1 MKKQNVSRRTFSLGL
16 TALTASAALPQAF
29 AQNNFPSKPVTIIV
43 PNAPGGAIDILAR
56 SLQQHLQTA
65 WGQSVIV
72 EYKPGAGTAL
82 GTDFTAKAA
91 PDGHTLCLVAT
102 PHVINPAMRQLPYD
116 TVKDLSGIT
125 ILGVSNVLISSTPAY
140 PANNLKDAMELVK
153 KNPAKFAYASPGSG
167 SSMHFAMELLKQRAG
182 VELLHVPFKGSGP
195 AYPEVF
201 SGRID
206 FLVDPL
212 FSSLPYVK
220 SGKLKPIAVT
230 GPRRSPLAPD
240 IPTVAE
246 LYPGFNVQS
255 MFGMVVSSG
264 TPRAIVQKI
273 YNDVM
278 GVMKKSE
285 VVEKMAALGLEPNPI
300 TPDQFDATI
309 KEDIERWTK
318 LVKSANIKLD

>member
-1 MKKQNVSRRTFSLGL
+1 MKKQNVSRRGFGLGL
-16 TALTASAALPQAF
+16 TALTASAAMPQAF
-29 AQNNFPSKPVTIIV
+29 AQNNFPSKPVTLIV

-102 PHVINPAMRQLPYD
+102 PHVINPAMRQLPFD

-140 PANNLKDAMELVK
+140 PANNLKEAMDLVK

-255 MFGMVVSSG
+255 MFGLVVSSG

-273 YNDVM
+273 YTDVIS
-278 GVMKKSE
+278 VLKKSE

-300 TPDQFDATI
+300 TPDQFDITI

>member
-1 MKKQNVSRRTFSLGL
+1 MKKQNVSRRTFGLGL
-16 TALTASAALPQAF
+16 TVLTASAALPQAF
-29 AQNNFPSKPVTIIV
+29 AQSSFPSKPVTIIV

-102 PHVINPAMRQLPYD
+102 PHVINPAMRQLPFD

-220 SGKLKPIAVT
+220 AGKLKPIAVT

>member
-1 MKKQNVSRRTFSLGL
+1 MKQRISRRQFGIGL
-16 TALTASAALPQAF
+16 SAITASTAIPQAF
-29 AQNNFPSKPVTIIV
+29 AQSTFPRKPVTLIV

-56 SLQQHLQTA
+56 SLQQHLQAA
-65 WGQSVIV
+65 WGQPVIV

-102 PHVINPAMRQLPYD
+102 PHVINPAMRQLPFD

-125 ILGVSNVLISSTPAY
+125 ILGVSNVLISATSAY
-140 PANNLKDAMELVK
+140 PSNNLKDMVDLIK
-153 KNPAKFAYASPGSG
+153 KNPTKYSYASPGSG

-182 VELLHVPFKGSGP
+182 LELLHVPFKGSGP

-212 FSSLPYVK
+212 FSSLPHVK
-220 SGKLKPIAVT
+220 AGKLKPIAVT
-230 GPRRSPLAPD
+230 GPRRSPLAPE

-246 LYPGFNVQS
+246 LLPGFSVQS
-255 MFGMVVSSG
+255 MFGMVVASG
-264 TPRAIVQKI
+264 TPRAVVQKI
-273 YNDVM
+273 YEDVL
-278 GVMKKSE
+278 GVMKKTE
-285 VVEKMAALGLEPNPI
+285 VIEKMASLGLEPNPI

>member
-29 AQNNFPSKPVTIIV
+29 AQNSFPSKPVTIIV

-102 PHVINPAMRQLPYD
+102 PHVINPAMRQLPFD

-140 PANNLKDAMELVK
+140 PASNLKDAMELVK

>member
-1 MKKQNVSRRTFSLGL
+1 MKQHMTRRQFGLGL
-16 TALTASAALPQAF
+16 TALTAATTLPKAF
-29 AQNNFPSKPVTIIV
+29 AQSGFPSKPVTLIV

-65 WGQSVIV
+65 WGQTVIV

-82 GTDFTAKAA
+82 GTDFTAKAT

-102 PHVINPAMRQLPYD
+102 PHVINPAMRQLPFD

-125 ILGVSNVLISSTPAY
+125 ILGVSNVLISATSNY
-140 PANNLKDAMELVK
+140 PSNNLKDMVELVK
-153 KNPAKFAYASPGSG
+153 KNPSKYAYASPGSG

-182 VELLHVPFKGSGP
+182 IELLHVPFKGSGP

-230 GPRRSPLAPD
+230 GPRRSPLAPE

-246 LYPGFNVQS
+246 LFPGFSVQS
-255 MFGMVVSSG
+255 MFGMVVASG
-264 TPRAIVQKI
+264 TPRAVVQKI
-273 YNDVM
+273 YNDVL
-278 GVMKKSE
+278 GVMKKTE
-285 VVEKMAALGLEPNPI
+285 VIEKMAALGLEPNPI
-300 TPDQFDATI
+300 TPEQFDTTI

>member
-1 MKKQNVSRRTFSLGL
+1 MKKQNVSRRTFGLGL
-16 TALTASAALPQAF
+16 SAITASAAMPQAF
-29 AQNNFPSKPVTIIV
+29 AQNSFPSKPVTIIV

-56 SLQQHLQTA
+56 SLQQHLQAA

-102 PHVINPAMRQLPYD
+102 PHVINPAMRQLAFD

-230 GPRRSPLAPD
+230 GPRRSPLAPE
-240 IPTVAE
+240 IPTVSE

-264 TPRAIVQKI
+264 TSRAIVQKI
-273 YNDVM
+273 YTDVI
-278 GVMKKSE
+278 GVLKKSE

>member
-1 MKKQNVSRRTFSLGL
+1 MKQHITRRQFGVGL
-16 TALTASAALPQAF
+16 TAITAATTLPKTF
-29 AQNNFPSKPVTIIV
+29 AQSGFPSKPVTLIV

-65 WGQSVIV
+65 WGQTVIV

-82 GTDFTAKAA
+82 GTDFTAKAT

-102 PHVINPAMRQLPYD
+102 PHVINPAMRQLPFD

-125 ILGVSNVLISSTPAY
+125 ILGVSNVLISATSNY
-140 PANNLKDAMELVK
+140 PSNNLKDMVDLVK
-153 KNPAKFAYASPGSG
+153 KNPSKYAYASPGSG

-182 VELLHVPFKGSGP
+182 IELLHVPFKGSGP

-230 GPRRSPLAPD
+230 GPRRSPLAPE

-246 LYPGFNVQS
+246 LLPGFSVQS
-255 MFGMVVSSG
+255 MFGMVVASG
-264 TPRAIVQKI
+264 TPRAVVQKI
-273 YNDVM
+273 YNDVL
-278 GVMKKSE
+278 GVMKKTE
-285 VVEKMAALGLEPNPI
+285 VIEKMAALGLEPNPI
-300 TPDQFDATI
+300 TPEQFDATI

>member
-102 PHVINPAMRQLPYD
+102 PHVINPAMRQLPFD

-140 PANNLKDAMELVK
+140 PASNLKDAMELVK

>member
-1 MKKQNVSRRTFSLGL
+1 VNKNISRRSFSLSL
-16 TALTASAALPQAF
+16 TAVAVTASVQQTF
-29 AQNNFPSKPVTIIV
+29 AQPGFPSKPVTLIV

-56 SLQQHLQTA
+56 SLQQHLQMA

-82 GTDFTAKAA
+82 GTDFAAKAA

-102 PHVINPAMRQLPYD
+102 PHVINPAMRQLPFD
-116 TVKDLSGIT
+116 TVKDLSGVT
-125 ILGVSNVLISSTPAY
+125 ILGVSNILISSSPAY
-140 PANNLKDAMELVK
+140 PSNNLKDAIELIK
-153 KNPAKFAYASPGSG
+153 KNPSKYAYASPGSG
-167 SSMHFAMELLKQRAG
+167 SSMHFAMELLKQRG
-182 VELLHVPFKGSGP
+182 GIELLHAPFKGSGP

-220 SGKLKPIAVT
+220 SGKLKPLAVT

-240 IPTVAE
+240 IPTVSE

-255 MFGMVVSSG
+255 MFGLVVSSG
-264 TPRAIVQKI
+264 TPRAVVQKI
-273 YNDVM
+273 YADVI
-278 GVMKKSE
+278 GVLKKPE
-285 VVEKMAALGLEPNPI
+285 VIEKMAALGLEPNPI

-318 LVKSANIKLD
+318 LVKSAHIKLD

>member
-1 MKKQNVSRRTFSLGL
+1 L
-16 TALTASAALPQAF
+16 TALTAGATLPQAF

-102 PHVINPAMRQLPYD
+102 PHVINPAMRQLPFD

>member
-1 MKKQNVSRRTFSLGL
+1 MKQRISRRQFGIGL
-16 TALTASAALPQAF
+16 SAITASTAIPQAF
-29 AQNNFPSKPVTIIV
+29 AQSTFPRKPVTLIV

-56 SLQQHLQTA
+56 SLQQHLQAA
-65 WGQSVIV
+65 WGQPVIV

-102 PHVINPAMRQLPYD
+102 PHVINPAMRQLPFD

-125 ILGVSNVLISSTPAY
+125 ILGVSNVLISATSAY
-140 PANNLKDAMELVK
+140 PSNNLKDMVDLIK
-153 KNPAKFAYASPGSG
+153 KNPTKYSYASPGSG

-182 VELLHVPFKGSGP
+182 IELLHVPFKGSGP

-212 FSSLPYVK
+212 FSSLPHVK
-220 SGKLKPIAVT
+220 AGKLKPIAVT
-230 GPRRSPLAPD
+230 GPRRSPLAPE

-246 LYPGFNVQS
+246 LLPGFSVQS
-255 MFGMVVSSG
+255 MFGMVVASG
-264 TPRAIVQKI
+264 TPRAVVQKI
-273 YNDVM
+273 YEDVL
-278 GVMKKSE
+278 GVMKKTE
-285 VVEKMAALGLEPNPI
+285 VIEKMASLGLEPNPI

>member
-1 MKKQNVSRRTFSLGL
+1 MKQHMTRRQFGAGL
-16 TALTASAALPQAF
+16 TAITAATTLPKTF
-29 AQNNFPSKPVTIIV
+29 AQSGFPSKPVTLIV

-65 WGQSVIV
+65 WGQTVIV

-82 GTDFTAKAA
+82 GTDFTAKAT

-102 PHVINPAMRQLPYD
+102 PHVINPAMRQLPFD

-125 ILGVSNVLISSTPAY
+125 ILGVSNVLISATSNY
-140 PANNLKDAMELVK
+140 PSNNLKDMVELVK
-153 KNPAKFAYASPGSG
+153 KNPSKYAYASPGSG

-182 VELLHVPFKGSGP
+182 IELLHVPFKGSGP

-230 GPRRSPLAPD
+230 GPRRSPLAPE

-246 LYPGFNVQS
+246 LLPGFSVQS
-255 MFGMVVSSG
+255 MFGMVVASG
-264 TPRAIVQKI
+264 TPRAVVQKI
-273 YNDVM
+273 YNEVL
-278 GVMKKSE
+278 GVMKKTE
-285 VVEKMAALGLEPNPI
+285 VIEKMAALGLEPNPI
-300 TPDQFDATI
+300 TPEQFDTTI

>member
-1 MKKQNVSRRTFSLGL
+1 
-16 TALTASAALPQAF
+16 
-29 AQNNFPSKPVTIIV
+29 
-43 PNAPGGAIDILAR
+43 
-56 SLQQHLQTA
+56 LQQHLQAA
-65 WGQSVIV
+65 WGQPVIV

-102 PHVINPAMRQLPYD
+102 PHVINPAMRQLPFD

-125 ILGVSNVLISSTPAY
+125 ILGVSNVLISATSAY
-140 PANNLKDAMELVK
+140 PSNNLKDMVDLIK
-153 KNPAKFAYASPGSG
+153 KNPTKYSYASPGSG

-182 VELLHVPFKGSGP
+182 LELLHVPFKGSGP

-212 FSSLPYVK
+212 FSSLPHVK
-220 SGKLKPIAVT
+220 AGKLKPIAVT
-230 GPRRSPLAPD
+230 GPRRSPLAPE

-246 LYPGFNVQS
+246 LLPGFSVQS
-255 MFGMVVSSG
+255 MFGMVVASG
-264 TPRAIVQKI
+264 TPRAVVQKI
-273 YNDVM
+273 YEDVL
-278 GVMKKSE
+278 GVMKKTE
-285 VVEKMAALGLEPNPI
+285 VIEKMASLGLEPNPI

>member
-1 MKKQNVSRRTFSLGL
+1 MKNQNVSRRTFGLGL
-16 TALTASAALPQAF
+16 TALTAGATLPQAF
-29 AQNNFPSKPVTIIV
+29 AQNNFPNKPVTIIV

-102 PHVINPAMRQLPYD
+102 PHVINPAMRQLPFD

-140 PANNLKDAMELVK
+140 PAHNLKDAMELVK
-153 KNPAKFAYASPGSG
+153 KNPAKFAYASPGGG

-206 FLVDPL
+206 LLVDPL

>member
-1 MKKQNVSRRTFSLGL
+1 MIEPISRRAFGFGL
-16 TALTASAALPQAF
+16 SAMAACSVMPAAL
-29 AQNNFPSKPVTIIV
+29 AQPVFPSKPVTLIV

-56 SLQQHLQTA
+56 SLQQQLQTV

-91 PDGHTLCLVAT
+91 PDGHMLCLVAT
-102 PHVINPAMRQLPYD
+102 PHVINPAMRQLPFD

-125 ILGVSNVLISSTPAY
+125 ILGVSNVLISATPAY
-140 PANNLKDAMELVK
+140 AAQNLKDAIELIR
-153 KNPAKFAYASPGSG
+153 KNPSKYAYASPGSG
-167 SSMHFAMELLKQRAG
+167 SSMHLAMELLKQRAG

-212 FSSLPYVK
+212 FSSLSYVK
-220 SGKLKPIAVT
+220 AGNLKPLAVT

-255 MFGMVVSSG
+255 MFGLVVASG
-264 TPRAIVQKI
+264 TPRPVVQKI
-273 YNDVM
+273 YADVNN
-278 GVMKKSE
+278 VLKKPE
-285 VVEKMAALGLEPNPI
+285 VIEKMAALGLEPNPI
-300 TPDQFDATI
+300 TPEQFDVSI

-318 LVKSANIKLD
+318 LVKSAQIKLD

>member
-1 MKKQNVSRRTFSLGL
+1 MKQRISRRQFGIGL
-16 TALTASAALPQAF
+16 SAITASTAIPQAF
-29 AQNNFPSKPVTIIV
+29 AQSTFPRKPVTLIV

-56 SLQQHLQTA
+56 SLQQHLQAA
-65 WGQSVIV
+65 WGQAVIV

-102 PHVINPAMRQLPYD
+102 PHVINPAMRQLPFD

-125 ILGVSNVLISSTPAY
+125 ILGVSNVLISATSAY
-140 PANNLKDAMELVK
+140 PSNNLKDMVDLIK
-153 KNPAKFAYASPGSG
+153 KNPTKYSYASPGSG

-182 VELLHVPFKGSGP
+182 LELLHVPFKGSGP

-212 FSSLPYVK
+212 FSSLPHVK
-220 SGKLKPIAVT
+220 AGKLKPIAVT
-230 GPRRSPLAPD
+230 GPRRSPLAPE

-246 LYPGFNVQS
+246 LLPGFSVQS
-255 MFGMVVSSG
+255 MFGMVVASG
-264 TPRAIVQKI
+264 TPRAVVQKI
-273 YNDVM
+273 YEDVL
-278 GVMKKSE
+278 GVMKKTE
-285 VVEKMAALGLEPNPI
+285 VIEKMASLGLEPNPI

>member
-102 PHVINPAMRQLPYD
+102 PHVINPAMRQLPFD

>member
-1 MKKQNVSRRTFSLGL
+1 MKQRISRRQFGIGL
-16 TALTASAALPQAF
+16 SAITASTAIPQAF
-29 AQNNFPSKPVTIIV
+29 AQSAFPRKPVTLIV

-56 SLQQHLQTA
+56 SLQQHLQAA
-65 WGQSVIV
+65 WGQPVIV

-102 PHVINPAMRQLPYD
+102 PHVINPAMRQLPFD

-125 ILGVSNVLISSTPAY
+125 ILGVSNVLISATSAY
-140 PANNLKDAMELVK
+140 PSNNLKDMVDLIK
-153 KNPAKFAYASPGSG
+153 KNPTKYSYASPGSG

-182 VELLHVPFKGSGP
+182 LELLHVPFKGSGP

-212 FSSLPYVK
+212 FSSLPHVK
-220 SGKLKPIAVT
+220 AGKLKPIAVT
-230 GPRRSPLAPD
+230 GPRRSPLAPE

-246 LYPGFNVQS
+246 LLPGFSVQS
-255 MFGMVVSSG
+255 MFGMVVASG
-264 TPRAIVQKI
+264 TPRAVVQKI
-273 YNDVM
+273 YDDVL
-278 GVMKKSE
+278 GVMKKTE
-285 VVEKMAALGLEPNPI
+285 VIEKMASLGLEPNPI
-300 TPDQFDATI
+300 TPDQFDVTI

>member
-102 PHVINPAMRQLPYD
+102 PHVINPAMRQLPFD

-318 LVKSANIKLD
+318 LVKSANIKLE

>member
-65 WGQSVIV
+65 WEQSVIV
-72 EYKPGAGTAL
+72 EYKLGAGTAL

-102 PHVINPAMRQLPYD
+102 PHVINPAMRQLPFD

>member
-1 MKKQNVSRRTFSLGL
+1 MKQRISRRQFGIGL
-16 TALTASAALPQAF
+16 SAITASTAIPQAF
-29 AQNNFPSKPVTIIV
+29 AQSAFPRKPVTLIV

-56 SLQQHLQTA
+56 SLQQHLQAA
-65 WGQSVIV
+65 WGQPVIV

-82 GTDFTAKAA
+82 GTDFAAKAV

-102 PHVINPAMRQLPYD
+102 PHVINPAMRQLPFD

-125 ILGVSNVLISSTPAY
+125 ILGVSNVLISATSAY
-140 PANNLKDAMELVK
+140 PSNNLKDMVDLIK
-153 KNPAKFAYASPGSG
+153 KNPTKYSYASPGSG

-182 VELLHVPFKGSGP
+182 LELLHVPFKGSGP

-212 FSSLPYVK
+212 FSSLPHVK
-220 SGKLKPIAVT
+220 AGKLKPIAVT
-230 GPRRSPLAPD
+230 GPRRSPLAPE

-246 LYPGFNVQS
+246 LLPGFSVQS
-255 MFGMVVSSG
+255 MFGMVVASG
-264 TPRAIVQKI
+264 TPRAVVQKI
-273 YNDVM
+273 YDDVL
-278 GVMKKSE
+278 GVMKKTE
-285 VVEKMAALGLEPNPI
+285 VIEKMASLGLEPNPI
-300 TPDQFDATI
+300 TPDQFDVTI

>member
-1 MKKQNVSRRTFSLGL
+1 MKQRISRRQFGIGL
-16 TALTASAALPQAF
+16 SAITASTAIPQAF
-29 AQNNFPSKPVTIIV
+29 AQSTFPRKPVTLIV

-56 SLQQHLQTA
+56 SLQQHLQAA
-65 WGQSVIV
+65 WGQPVIV

-102 PHVINPAMRQLPYD
+102 PHVINPAMRQLPFD

-125 ILGVSNVLISSTPAY
+125 ILGVSNVLISATSAY
-140 PANNLKDAMELVK
+140 PSNNLKDMVDLIK
-153 KNPAKFAYASPGSG
+153 KNPTKYSYASPGSG

-182 VELLHVPFKGSGP
+182 LELLHVPFKGSGP

-212 FSSLPYVK
+212 FSSLPHVK
-220 SGKLKPIAVT
+220 AGKLKPIAVT
-230 GPRRSPLAPD
+230 GPRRSPLAPE
-240 IPTVAE
+240 IPAVAE
-246 LYPGFNVQS
+246 LLPGFSVQS
-255 MFGMVVSSG
+255 MFGMVVASG
-264 TPRAIVQKI
+264 TPRAVVQKI
-273 YNDVM
+273 YEDVL
-278 GVMKKSE
+278 GVMKKTE
-285 VVEKMAALGLEPNPI
+285 VIEKMASLGLEPNPI

>member
-1 MKKQNVSRRTFSLGL
+1 MKQRISRRQFGLGL
-16 TALTASAALPQAF
+16 SAITASAAIPKAF
-29 AQNNFPSKPVTIIV
+29 AQATFPRKPVTLIV

-56 SLQQHLQTA
+56 SLQQHLQA
-65 WGQSVIV
+65 SWGQPVIV

-102 PHVINPAMRQLPYD
+102 PHVINPAMRQLPFD

-125 ILGVSNVLISSTPAY
+125 ILGVSNVLISATSAHPS
-140 PANNLKDAMELVK
+140 NNLKDMVDLIK
-153 KNPAKFAYASPGSG
+153 KNPTKYSYASPGSG

-182 VELLHVPFKGSGP
+182 IELLHVPFKGSGP

-212 FSSLPYVK
+212 FSSLPHVK
-220 SGKLKPIAVT
+220 AGKLKPIAVT
-230 GPRRSPLAPD
+230 GPRRSPLAPE

-246 LYPGFNVQS
+246 LLPGFSVQS
-255 MFGMVVSSG
+255 MFGMVVASG

-273 YNDVM
+273 YEDVL
-278 GVMKKSE
+278 GVMKKTE
-285 VVEKMAALGLEPNPI
+285 VIEKMASLGLEPNPI

>member
-1 MKKQNVSRRTFSLGL
+1 MKKQNVSRRTFGLGL
-16 TALTASAALPQAF
+16 TALTASVALPQAF

-56 SLQQHLQTA
+56 SLQQHLQIA

-82 GTDFTAKAA
+82 GTDLTAKAA

-102 PHVINPAMRQLPYD
+102 PHVINPAMRQLPFD

-182 VELLHVPFKGSGP
+182 VELLHVPFKGSGQ

-220 SGKLKPIAVT
+220 AGKLKPIAVT
-230 GPRRSPLAPD
+230 GPRRSSLAPD

>member
-1 MKKQNVSRRTFSLGL
+1 MKKQNVSRRTFGLGL
-16 TALTASAALPQAF
+16 TALTASVALPQAF
-29 AQNNFPSKPVTIIV
+29 AQNSFPSKPVTIIV

-102 PHVINPAMRQLPYD
+102 PHVINPAMRQLPFD

>member
-1 MKKQNVSRRTFSLGL
+1 MKKQNVSRRAFGLGL
-16 TALTASAALPQAF
+16 TALTASAAMPQAF
-29 AQNNFPSKPVTIIV
+29 AQNNFPSKPVTLIV

-102 PHVINPAMRQLPYD
+102 PHVINPAMRQLPFD

-140 PANNLKDAMELVK
+140 PANNLKEAMDLVK

-255 MFGMVVSSG
+255 MFGLVVSSG

-273 YNDVM
+273 YTDVIS
-278 GVMKKSE
+278 VLKKSE

-300 TPDQFDATI
+300 TPDQFDITI

>member
-1 MKKQNVSRRTFSLGL
+1 MKQRISRRQFGISLS
-16 TALTASAALPQAF
+16 AITASTAIPQAF
-29 AQNNFPSKPVTIIV
+29 AQSTFPRKPVTLIV

-56 SLQQHLQTA
+56 SLQQHLQAA
-65 WGQSVIV
+65 WGQAVIV

-102 PHVINPAMRQLPYD
+102 PHVINPAMRQLPFD

-125 ILGVSNVLISSTPAY
+125 ILGVSNVLISATSAY
-140 PANNLKDAMELVK
+140 PSNNLKDMVDLIK
-153 KNPAKFAYASPGSG
+153 KNPTKYSYASPGSG

-182 VELLHVPFKGSGP
+182 LELLHVPFKGSGP

-212 FSSLPYVK
+212 FSSLPHVK
-220 SGKLKPIAVT
+220 AGKLKPIAVT
-230 GPRRSPLAPD
+230 GPRRSPLAPE

-246 LYPGFNVQS
+246 LLPGFSVQS
-255 MFGMVVSSG
+255 MFGMVVASG
-264 TPRAIVQKI
+264 TPRAVVQKI
-273 YNDVM
+273 YDDVL
-278 GVMKKSE
+278 GVMKKTE
-285 VVEKMAALGLEPNPI
+285 VIEKMASLGLEPNPI
-300 TPDQFDATI
+300 TPDQFDVTI

>member
-1 MKKQNVSRRTFSLGL
+1 MKQLITRRQFGVGMSAI
-16 TALTASAALPQAF
+16 TATATLPNAF
-29 AQNNFPSKPVTIIV
+29 AQPSFPSKPVTLIV

-65 WGQSVIV
+65 WGQAVIV

-102 PHVINPAMRQLPYD
+102 PHVINPAMRQLPFD

-125 ILGVSNVLISSTPAY
+125 ILGVSNVLISATSAY
-140 PANNLKDAMELVK
+140 PSSNLKDMVELVK
-153 KNPAKFAYASPGSG
+153 KNPSKYSYASPGSG

-182 VELLHVPFKGSGP
+182 IELLHVPFKGSGP

-230 GPRRSPLAPD
+230 GPRRSPLAPE

-246 LYPGFNVQS
+246 LFPGFTVQS
-255 MFGMVVSSG
+255 MFGMVVASG
-264 TPRAIVQKI
+264 TPRPVVQKI
-273 YNDVM
+273 YNDVL
-278 GVMKKSE
+278 GVMKKTE
-285 VVEKMAALGLEPNPI
+285 VIEKMAALGLEPNPL
-300 TPDQFDATI
+300 TPEQFDTTI

>member
-1 MKKQNVSRRTFSLGL
+1 MKQRISRRQFGIGL
-16 TALTASAALPQAF
+16 SAITASPAIPQAF
-29 AQNNFPSKPVTIIV
+29 AQSTFPRKPVTLIV

-56 SLQQHLQTA
+56 SLQQHLQAA
-65 WGQSVIV
+65 WGQPVIV

-102 PHVINPAMRQLPYD
+102 PHVINPAMRQLPFD

-125 ILGVSNVLISSTPAY
+125 ILGVSNVLISATSAY
-140 PANNLKDAMELVK
+140 PSNNLKDMVDLIK
-153 KNPAKFAYASPGSG
+153 KNPTKYSYASPGSG

-182 VELLHVPFKGSGP
+182 LELLHVPFKGSGP

-212 FSSLPYVK
+212 FSSLPHVK
-220 SGKLKPIAVT
+220 AGKLKPIAVT
-230 GPRRSPLAPD
+230 GPRRSPLAPE

-246 LYPGFNVQS
+246 LLPGFSVQS
-255 MFGMVVSSG
+255 MFGMVVASG
-264 TPRAIVQKI
+264 TPRAVVQKI
-273 YNDVM
+273 YEDVL
-278 GVMKKSE
+278 GVMKKTE
-285 VVEKMAALGLEPNPI
+285 VIEKMASLGLEPNPI

>member
-1 MKKQNVSRRTFSLGL
+1 MKNQNVSRRTFGLGL
-16 TALTASAALPQAF
+16 TALTAGATLPQAF

-82 GTDFTAKAA
+82 GTDFTAKAS

-102 PHVINPAMRQLPYD
+102 PHVINPAMRQLPFD

-285 VVEKMAALGLEPNPI
+285 VVEKMAALGLEPSPI

>member
-1 MKKQNVSRRTFSLGL
+1 MKQRISRRQFGIGL
-16 TALTASAALPQAF
+16 SAITASTAIPQAF
-29 AQNNFPSKPVTIIV
+29 AQSTFPRKPVTLIV

-56 SLQQHLQTA
+56 SLQQHLQAA
-65 WGQSVIV
+65 WGQPVIV

-102 PHVINPAMRQLPYD
+102 PHVINPAMRQLPFD

-125 ILGVSNVLISSTPAY
+125 ILGVSNVLISATSAY
-140 PANNLKDAMELVK
+140 PSNNLKDMVDLIK
-153 KNPAKFAYASPGSG
+153 KNPTKYSYASPGSG

-182 VELLHVPFKGSGP
+182 LELLHVPFKGSGP

-212 FSSLPYVK
+212 FSSLSHVK
-220 SGKLKPIAVT
+220 AGKLKPIAVT
-230 GPRRSPLAPD
+230 GPRRSPLAPE

-246 LYPGFNVQS
+246 LLPGFSVQS
-255 MFGMVVSSG
+255 MFGMVVASG
-264 TPRAIVQKI
+264 TPRAVVQKI
-273 YNDVM
+273 YEDVL
-278 GVMKKSE
+278 GVMKKTE
-285 VVEKMAALGLEPNPI
+285 VIEKMASLGLEPNPI

>member
-1 MKKQNVSRRTFSLGL
+1 MKQRISRRQFGLGL
-16 TALTASAALPQAF
+16 SAITASAAIPKAF
-29 AQNNFPSKPVTIIV
+29 AQATFPRKPVTLIV

-56 SLQQHLQTA
+56 SLQQHLQA
-65 WGQSVIV
+65 SWGQPVIV

-102 PHVINPAMRQLPYD
+102 PHVINPAMRQLPFD

-125 ILGVSNVLISSTPAY
+125 ILGVSNVLISATSAY
-140 PANNLKDAMELVK
+140 PSNNLKDMVDLIK
-153 KNPAKFAYASPGSG
+153 KNPTKYSYASPGSG

-182 VELLHVPFKGSGP
+182 IELLHVPFKGSGP

-212 FSSLPYVK
+212 FSSLPHVK
-220 SGKLKPIAVT
+220 AGKLKPIAVT
-230 GPRRSPLAPD
+230 GPRRSPLAPE

-246 LYPGFNVQS
+246 LLPGFSVQS
-255 MFGMVVSSG
+255 MFGMVVASG

-273 YNDVM
+273 YEDVL
-278 GVMKKSE
+278 GVMKKTE
-285 VVEKMAALGLEPNPI
+285 VIEKMASLGLEPNPI

>member
-1 MKKQNVSRRTFSLGL
+1 MKKQNVSRRTFGLGL

-102 PHVINPAMRQLPYD
+102 PHVINPAMRQLPFD

-125 ILGVSNVLISSTPAY
+125 ILGVSNILISSTPAY

-153 KNPAKFAYASPGSG
+153 KNPSKFAYASPGSG

-273 YNDVM
+273 YNDVI

-285 VVEKMAALGLEPNPI
+285 VIEKMAALGLEPNPI

>member
-1 MKKQNVSRRTFSLGL
+1 MKKSISRRQFGHGL
-16 TALTASAALPQAF
+16 SALAAAAAVPQAF
-29 AQNNFPSKPVTIIV
+29 AQASFPSKPVTLIV

-56 SLQQHLQTA
+56 SLQQHLQNV

-82 GTDFTAKAA
+82 GTDFAAKAT

-102 PHVINPAMRQLPYD
+102 PHVINPALRQLPFD

-125 ILGVSNVLISSTPAY
+125 ILGVSNVLISSTAGFPASS
-140 PANNLKDAMELVK
+140 LKDVVDLVK
-153 KNPAKFAYASPGSG
+153 KNPTKHTYASPGSG

-212 FSSLPYVK
+212 FSSLPHVK

-230 GPRRSPLAPD
+230 ASRRSPLAPD

-246 LYPGFNVQS
+246 MYPGFNVQS
-255 MFGMVVSSG
+255 MFGMVVASG
-264 TPRAIVQKI
+264 TPRGVVQKI
-273 YNDVM
+273 YTDVVT
-278 GVMKKSE
+278 VMKKPE
-285 VVEKMAALGLEPNPI
+285 VIEKMAALGLEPNPI

>member
-1 MKKQNVSRRTFSLGL
+1 MKQRISRRQFGIGL
-16 TALTASAALPQAF
+16 SAITASTAIPQAF
-29 AQNNFPSKPVTIIV
+29 AQSTFPRKPVTLIV

-56 SLQQHLQTA
+56 SLQQHLQAA
-65 WGQSVIV
+65 WGQAVIV

-102 PHVINPAMRQLPYD
+102 PHVINPAMRQLPFD

-125 ILGVSNVLISSTPAY
+125 ILGVSNVLISATSAY
-140 PANNLKDAMELVK
+140 PSNNLKDMVDLIK
-153 KNPAKFAYASPGSG
+153 KNPTEYSYASPGSG

-182 VELLHVPFKGSGP
+182 LELLHVPFKGSGP

-212 FSSLPYVK
+212 FSSLPHVK
-220 SGKLKPIAVT
+220 AGKLKPIAVT
-230 GPRRSPLAPD
+230 GPRRSPLAPE

-246 LYPGFNVQS
+246 LLPGFSVQS
-255 MFGMVVSSG
+255 MFGMVVASG
-264 TPRAIVQKI
+264 TPRAVVQKI
-273 YNDVM
+273 YDDVL
-278 GVMKKSE
+278 GVMKKTE
-285 VVEKMAALGLEPNPI
+285 VIEKMASLGLEPNPI